1 MMFKEKYMTEIKGA
15 NNKLIKKCLS
25 YSSFVKVKVYLKI
38 WL

>member
-15 NNKLIKKCLS
+15 NNQLIKKCLS
-25 YSSFVKVKVYLKI
+25 CGSFVKVKVYLKI